1 VALPVITTV
10 IGTGVTTIDGPVNIT
25 TITSTGGVSVY
36 SISPTLPAGLIFSP
50 STGVITGEPTIDT
63 GATIYTITATNA
75 AGTSSVRITL
85 ATTPTLK
92 QSDYVATWNDTTL
105 LDGVAGQPY
114 SDYLLVGLKKKNVTD
129 PRIVTYS
136 LLKGALPRGITLNAL
151 TGTFSGIPTSS
162 GVFKFTIAANAP
174 GYLQTTLDTVMT
186 IAAVVDN
193 QNNKG
198 PLTTKWVDTTLK
210 TVTTGAAYEDYLKV
224 AQYNKTGLLSTLPL
238 TYRLTAGKLPL
249 GLTLDPLTGIF
260 TGTVKKA
267 GNYAFTVG
275 VFSEAS
281 VKLTSKRI
289 ILKVAAAK
297 GSQPTDPDPG
307 ASPGP
312 TTGIA
317 PVVGT
322 ALATVFFS
330 TGDKALDSRDKA
342 LLKKLITTLKSKK
355 ITSITITGYAD
366 AQGKTGH
373 TVLSLA
379 RAKAV
384 ASYLA
389 ANRVKIKVTIA
400 GKGVLPSKTVNS
412 QTSRKVV
419 VTVSA

>member
-1 VALPVITTV
+1 VITTP

-25 TITSTGGVSVY
+25 TITSTGGVSTY

-50 STGVITGEPTIDT
+50 STGVITGEPTTDT
-63 GATIYTITATNA
+63 GATIYTITATNTS
-75 AGTSSVRITL
+75 GTAIVRITL
-85 ATTPTLK
+85 ATTSTSK

-105 LDGVAGQPY
+105 LDGVAGQLY
-114 SDYLLVGLKKKNVTD
+114 SDYLLVVLKKKNVAD

-136 LLKGALPRGITLNAL
+136 LLKGALPSGITLNTL

-174 GYLQTTLDTVMT
+174 GYLQTTIDTVLT
-186 IAAVVDN
+186 IAAAVVDN

-210 TVTTGAAYEDYLKV
+210 TVTAGAAYEDYVKV
-224 AQYNKTGLLSTLPL
+224 TQYNQTGLLSTLPL
-238 TYRLTAGKLPL
+238 AYRLTAGKLPL
-249 GLTLDPLTGIF
+249 GLILDPLTGIF

-297 GSQPTDPDPG
+297 TSQPTDP
-307 ASPGP
+307 AP
-312 TTGIA
+312 TPATTSGTT

-322 ALATVFFS
+322 VLSSIFFS

-342 LLKKLITTLKSKK
+342 LLKKLITTLKSKN
-355 ITSITITGYAD
+355 ITAITVTGYAD

-373 TVLSLA
+373 TELSIA
-379 RAKAV
+379 RAAAV
-384 ASYLA
+384 ASYLN
-389 ANRVKIKVTIA
+389 ANKVAVKISVA
-400 GKGVLPSKTVNS
+400 GKGVLPSKTANS
-412 QTSRKVV
+412 QTSRKVLI
-419 VTVSA
+419 TVSA